1 MKPIDVK
8 PDSYP
13 EYNIDFNKKDLR
25 FKIGDHVRISRHKSI
40 LESKFL
46 LLTKLKKHFHGDM
59 LLLNSTRQIKKNWE

>member
-13 EYNIDFNKKDLR
+13 EYNIDFNKKDPR
-25 FKIGDHVRISRHKSI
+25 FKIGDHVRISRHKNI
-40 LESKFL
+40 LESQFL

-59 LLLNSTRQIKKNWE
+59 LLLNCTRQIKKN